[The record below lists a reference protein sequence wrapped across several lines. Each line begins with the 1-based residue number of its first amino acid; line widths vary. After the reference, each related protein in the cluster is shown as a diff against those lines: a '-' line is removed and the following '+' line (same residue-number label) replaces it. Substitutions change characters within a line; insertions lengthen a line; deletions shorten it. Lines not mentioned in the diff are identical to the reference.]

1 MKCLNEWCDRDM
13 EFIDDLECD
22 YCEKEKTEVP
32 GFGEITH
39 QELNGFIIDET
50 H

>member
-1 MKCLNEWCDRDM
+1 MKCRNEWCDREV

-22 YCEKEKTEVP
+22 YCEKAKTEVLD
-32 GFGEITH
+32 EITY